1 MNIISKINPLVI
13 TLGLALLTALQLN
26 LFFNFSGI
34 NSLIVVHVLLG
45 ALAFVIGGI
54 TLISKK
60 GSQLH
65 KRSGRLF
72 YNSMV
77 VSVALTLVVATAP
90 NHLSPT
96 LFHIG
101 ILSLY
106 FLIGGKRSILFKQA
120 GHVFTFDRLIAVT
133 VLLVS
138 LFIIGY
144 SISEGGRVNPLRMVF
159 GSIGVVFSAIDLWVF
174 KRAGAVKKRWL
185 LLHLSKMVG
194 GYTAAVT
201 AFFVAQNLLS
211 GYFNWFVPT
220 FIGVAY
226 LLYWCL
232 KQRPKKVLIG
242 A

>member
-1 MNIISKINPLVI
+1 MNILSKINPLII
-13 TLGLALLTALQLN
+13 TLAVALFSALQLN

-45 ALAFVIGGI
+45 AVAFLVGGI
-54 TLISKK
+54 TLMSKK
-60 GSQLH
+60 GSELH

-77 VSVALTLVVATAP
+77 VSVALTLVVAVAP
-90 NHLSPT
+90 NHISPT

-106 FLIGGKRSILFKQA
+106 FLIGGKRSISFKQA
-120 GHVFTFDRLIAVT
+120 GHTFNFDRLIAVT

-138 LFIIGY
+138 LFIIAY
-144 SISEGGRVNPLRMVF
+144 SISEEGRVNPLRMVF
-159 GSIGVVFSAIDLWVF
+159 GSIGAVFAGVDLWLF
-174 KRAGAVKKRWL
+174 KRPDAIKKKWL
-185 LLHLSKMVG
+185 LLHLSKMIG
-194 GYTAAVT
+194 GYIAAVT

-220 FIGVAY
+220 FVGVAY

-232 KQRPKKVLIG
+232 KLSPLKLC
-242 A
+242 